1 MTTCS
6 SDLSVFTDSHP
17 RKEHNFHF
25 HIKNKQINIFW
36 PRKSDFYPRQKLSSG
51 IVVSGK
57 NRLRGSKPSAFTWIT
72 SVLRCNRTTDWKYIY
87 MHIYL
92 RSKINVI
99 LAKRNI
105 VVVLRRKPD
114 AMTMLPNVE
123 RRHSC

>member
-1 MTTCS
+1 
-6 SDLSVFTDSHP
+6 
-17 RKEHNFHF
+17 
-25 HIKNKQINIFW
+25 
-36 PRKSDFYPRQKLSSG
+36 
-51 IVVSGK
+51 
-57 NRLRGSKPSAFTWIT
+57 
-72 SVLRCNRTTDWKYIY
+72 

-105 VVVLRRKPD
+105 VVVLRKAD